1 MTLLRIMFA
10 APLLAAVLTFGSGAA
25 SAQALVKLNVATT
38 PNDSGAEVYYAAD
51 MGFFKKAGFDVEIT
65 TLNNGG
71 IIAAGVAAG
80 TFDVAQ
86 AALSSVASAHERGIN
101 FVVIA
106 PAALYVADRPTS
118 GLIVAKNS
126 PIQSAKDLNGKT
138 IAVNGLFNVTQVGP
152 EAWIEQ
158 NGGDLASV
166 KFIEMPFADM
176 PGALAAGRIDAAQ
189 ISEPALDAA
198 TKTGARML
206 APAYDAIA
214 KRFLLAGWF
223 STSAWADAHPDLARK
238 FNAVMIE
245 TARWA
250 NANPALSAKI
260 LEKYTKLPVSP
271 TMSRVLY
278 PERALAS
285 EAQPLIDA
293 SARYKAL
300 KNTFPASEI
309 FARTLKQ

>member
-1 MTLLRIMFA
+1 MLLRTLLAVLLFA
-10 APLLAAVLTFGSGAA
+10 APA
-25 SAQALVKLNVATT
+25 SAQTLVKLQVATT
-38 PNDSGAEVYYAAD
+38 PNDSGAEVYYAQD

-71 IIAAGVAAG
+71 IISAGVAAG

-86 AALSSVASAHERGIN
+86 AAVSSIASAHERGVN
-101 FVVIA
+101 FVIIA
-106 PAALYVADRPTS
+106 PAALWTSDRPTS
-118 GLIVAKNS
+118 ALVVAKNS
-126 PIQSAKDLNGKT
+126 PIASAKDLDGKT
-138 IAVNGLFNVTQVGP
+138 VAVNGLFNVTQVGP

-158 NGGDLASV
+158 GGGNLASV
-166 KFIEMPFADM
+166 KFLELPFADM
-176 PGALAAGRIDAAQ
+176 PGAVAAGRVDAAQ

-198 TKTGARML
+198 VKAGGMKAIA
-206 APAYDAIA
+206 APYDAIA

-223 STSAWADAHPDLARK
+223 TTTAWAEKHSDLAKK
-238 FNAVMIE
+238 FAAVMLE

-250 NANPALSAKI
+250 NANPEQSGKI

-271 TMSRVLY
+271 TMARVLY
-278 PERALAS
+278 PERMIPS

-300 KNTFPASEI
+300 RKTFPASEI
-309 FARTLKQ
+309 FPGG

>member
-1 MTLLRIMFA
+1 MLLRTLLAVLLFA
-10 APLLAAVLTFGSGAA
+10 APA
-25 SAQALVKLNVATT
+25 SAQTLVKLQVATT
-38 PNDSGAEVYYAAD
+38 PNDSGAEVYYAQD

-71 IIAAGVAAG
+71 IISAGVAAG

-86 AALSSVASAHERGIN
+86 AAVSSIASAHERGVN
-101 FVVIA
+101 FVIIA
-106 PAALYVADRPTS
+106 PAALWTSDRPTS
-118 GLIVAKNS
+118 ALVVAKNS
-126 PIQSAKDLNGKT
+126 PIASAKDLDGKT
-138 IAVNGLFNVTQVGP
+138 VAVNGLFNVTQVGP

-158 NGGDLASV
+158 GGGNLASV
-166 KFIEMPFADM
+166 KFLELPFADM
-176 PGALAAGRIDAAQ
+176 PGAVAAGRVDAAQ

-198 TKTGARML
+198 VKAGGMKTIA
-206 APAYDAIA
+206 APYDAIA

-223 STSAWADAHPDLARK
+223 TTTAWAEKHSDLAKK
-238 FNAVMIE
+238 FAAVMLE

-250 NANPALSAKI
+250 NANPEQSGKI

-271 TMSRVLY
+271 TMARVLY
-278 PERALAS
+278 PERMIPS

-300 KNTFPASEI
+300 RKTFPASEI
-309 FARTLKQ
+309 FPGG